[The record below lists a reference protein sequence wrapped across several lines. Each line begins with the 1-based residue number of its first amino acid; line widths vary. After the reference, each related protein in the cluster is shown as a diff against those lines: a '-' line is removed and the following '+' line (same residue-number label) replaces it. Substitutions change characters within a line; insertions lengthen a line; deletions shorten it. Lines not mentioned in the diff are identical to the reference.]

1 MRRDSKMSIVLTCGH
16 ELSGYNLVHESLIK
30 IGLSEAFVSKQEEF
44 SPSVLISKMCKAHG
58 LSNAQI
64 SQVEPG
70 KFWHSLASDL
80 FRVNMDQ
87 QSWGWADSDNIYFLN
102 FWKNFDPQIR
112 FVLVYSSPEVAVAQA
127 LLQETPCRE
136 TVLKILEEWAAY
148 NRELVRFYQ
157 NHKNRCVLVNLE
169 AISKNFYDFKTL
181 LNGRVDQ
188 SSEFI
193 DTNNVSLDVVSSQA
207 TLIGNIL
214 VQDANEQLGLY
225 QDLEAIADLPFF
237 SGKDLDEIAL
247 ESWDDYRDVRKQVN
261 QLQGKLLGH
270 DELSGQNKQL
280 RLQSKKIKSERL
292 GQKGLDPQSGE
303 VGVNIASETKVEELT
318 RENELLLLQL
328 HQVQE
333 ELELYFKKYKSLSSK
348 KEADVG
354 GAQNVS
360 SGLEKHGT
368 ILDLRHFIDGQ
379 NWHHA
384 EHDGRWSGPG
394 TSSSIKLP
402 QLNAGKYCLE
412 MHIVG
417 AMVPDIIRRVVLLW
431 RGEELQ
437 IKTLQPWR
445 GLKAFLRRYYLLI
458 FKNREGGPLIL
469 KTMITVPAN
478 ISDDDK
484 MLQIEI
490 PRTISPVS
498 RGENDTR
505 DLGFKLSQIKIS
517 PIQ

>member
-1 MRRDSKMSIVLTCGH
+1 MRRGSKMSIVLTCGH

-80 FRVNMDQ
+80 FRANMDQ

-102 FWKNFDPQIR
+102 FWKDFDPQIR
-112 FVLVYSSPEVAVAQA
+112 FVLVYSSPEVAVARA

-247 ESWDDYRDVRKQVN
+247 ESWDDYRDVRKQIN
-261 QLQGKLLGH
+261 QLHDKLLRT
-270 DELSGQNKQL
+270 DELSDQNKQL
-280 RLQSKKIKSERL
+280 QPQLKKNKSERL

-303 VGVNIASETKVEELT
+303 VGVNIAAETKVEELT

-333 ELELYFKKYKSLSSK
+333 ELEL
-348 KEADVG
+348 
-354 GAQNVS
+354 
-360 SGLEKHGT
+360 
-368 ILDLRHFIDGQ
+368 
-379 NWHHA
+379 
-384 EHDGRWSGPG
+384 
-394 TSSSIKLP
+394 
-402 QLNAGKYCLE
+402 
-412 MHIVG
+412 
-417 AMVPDIIRRVVLLW
+417 
-431 RGEELQ
+431 
-437 IKTLQPWR
+437 
-445 GLKAFLRRYYLLI
+445 
-458 FKNREGGPLIL
+458 
-469 KTMITVPAN
+469 
-478 ISDDDK
+478 
-484 MLQIEI
+484 
-490 PRTISPVS
+490 
-498 RGENDTR
+498 
-505 DLGFKLSQIKIS
+505 
-517 PIQ
+517 